1 MAEPLIDIWGQPSS
15 AAGPVLDVR
24 DLRVRFTTDDGVV
37 RAVDGV
43 SFTLERGR
51 TLGIV
56 GESGSGKSV
65 TSMAIMGLHTG
76 KNVEITGEIRL
87 DGEDLL
93 DASRERVRQLRGQ
106 KMAMIFQDPLS
117 SLHPYYTVGHQ
128 IIEAYRVHNKVSRQA
143 ARKRAIDLLGRV
155 GIPQPAVRVDD
166 YPHQFSGGMR
176 QRAMIAMALSCDP
189 ELLIADEPTT
199 ALDVTVQA
207 QILDLILDL
216 QEEFRSAVIIIT
228 HDLGVVAEV
237 SDQILVMYA
246 GRAVETGV
254 AFGVF
259 SRPGHPYTWGLLG
272 SVPRLGAGRAE
283 RLIPIP
289 GTPPSLINVPSGC
302 PFHPRCGYQA
312 KVGGDRCTTEVPA
325 LLEVAPEAGTFGHM
339 AACHLPADLKRS
351 LWAGLADPL
360 SRTGPP
366 PVPDSADSGA
376 QDGGAPEPDF
386 GDSAGFV
393 GDPVDATDFTDS
405 TGSMGEG
412 EA

>member
-1 MAEPLIDIWGQPSS
+1 MAEQLIDIPGLAAP

-24 DLRVRFTTDDGVV
+24 DLRVRFATDDGVV
-37 RAVDGV
+37 KAVDGV

-76 KNVEITGEIRL
+76 NNVEITGEIRL
-87 DGEDLL
+87 DGEDLIS
-93 DASRERVRQLRGQ
+93 ASRERVRQLRGQ

-143 ARKRAIDLLGRV
+143 ARRRAIDLLDRV

-189 ELLIADEPTT
+189 GLLIADEPTT

-216 QEEFRSAVIIIT
+216 QDEFRSAVIIIT

-246 GRAVETGV
+246 GRPVETGP
-254 AFGVF
+254 AYGVF
-259 SRPGHPYTWGLLG
+259 SQPGHPYTWGLLG
-272 SVPRLGAGRAE
+272 SMPRLDVGRAE

-312 KVGGDRCTTEVPA
+312 KVGGDRCTTEVPD
-325 LLEVAPEAGTFGHM
+325 LLGIASGYGAVDHT
-339 AACHLPADLKRS
+339 AACHLSADLKRS
-351 LWAGLADPL
+351 LWAGLSDPL

-366 PVPDSADSGA
+366 PVPASADSGTT
-376 QDGGAPEPDF
+376 DGEAADGDAATL
-386 GDSAGFV
+386 DSARS
-393 GDPVDATDFTDS
+393 AS
-405 TGSMGEG
+405 EG